1 MVNAVRRTLKLSGL
15 HLEHRGQFSVLWLV
29 GVLTYGGF
37 GLIYPQFSILIT
49 GRGFSLQEF
58 GVIQGI
64 ATFLS
69 ITSLVYIGKL
79 SDRLNKRKAILAGAL
94 LLGIPIAVLF
104 PHASTLS
111 MFVALLAVYLLSAS
125 LFNATA
131 ANWVSRFG
139 TPTGMGRLHGSYR
152 ISYSVGWVLATGF
165 MGKALDAWGVDA
177 TFYLGAA
184 LFAAALLLTVFL
196 TRDTASEPVPLAS
209 ESLGDVSYFPWPP
222 QLKALLV
229 ALGIFTLAQTMGQNL
244 SYIFLREE
252 MQATNQQFGLL
263 SSVQSWPEV
272 PLMLALGILSDRVS
286 NTALVAGGMLLAGL
300 RWILMAVVRGITP
313 LYFVQPLHAIA
324 MTVTEVVIIAVISRE
339 VPSRFLGSVMG
350 WRVTITSGAQLVAPL
365 LAGAVG
371 EEFGIRVVFLSA
383 ALISVAAGLLIIY
396 FTASGKKPHKIYDY
410 C

>member
-1 MVNAVRRTLKLSGL
+1 
-15 HLEHRGQFSVLWLV
+15 
-29 GVLTYGGF
+29 
-37 GLIYPQFSILIT
+37 
-49 GRGFSLQEF
+49 
-58 GVIQGI
+58 
-64 ATFLS
+64 
-69 ITSLVYIGKL
+69 
-79 SDRLNKRKAILAGAL
+79 
-94 LLGIPIAVLF
+94 
-104 PHASTLS
+104 
-111 MFVALLAVYLLSAS
+111 
-125 LFNATA
+125 
-131 ANWVSRFG
+131 
-139 TPTGMGRLHGSYR
+139 
-152 ISYSVGWVLATGF
+152 
-165 MGKALDAWGVDA
+165 
-177 TFYLGAA
+177 
-184 LFAAALLLTVFL
+184 
-196 TRDTASEPVPLAS
+196 
-209 ESLGDVSYFPWPP
+209 
-222 QLKALLV
+222 
-229 ALGIFTLAQTMGQNL
+229 MGQNL